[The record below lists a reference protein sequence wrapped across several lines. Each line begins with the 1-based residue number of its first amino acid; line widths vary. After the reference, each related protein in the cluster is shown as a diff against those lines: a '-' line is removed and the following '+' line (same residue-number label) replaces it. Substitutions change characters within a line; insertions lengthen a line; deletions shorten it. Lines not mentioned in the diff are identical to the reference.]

1 MSESNIEWRGLEE
14 IRNTLNKLPDLKSQN
29 KAIVSAFRSA
39 SKPTQTS
46 LENNSPYDTGNLSRS
61 MGFSKGKGSIIDYGK
76 VGSLR
81 RKGGFH
87 GHLLNDGTN
96 QRRTKDGW
104 NTGKLNATNFFK
116 KSWENNIQIM
126 RNIIGVRIS
135 KIVENH
141 FKKIHKNR

>member
-1 MSESNIEWRGLEE
+1 MLENKIEWQGLKE
-14 IRNTLNKLPDLKSQN
+14 IQDTLNKLPNLKSQN

-46 LENNSPYDTGNLSRS
+46 LENNSPYDTGNLSKS
-61 MGFSKGKGSIIDYGK
+61 MGFMRGKGSIIDFGK

-81 RKGGFH
+81 RKGGSH

-96 QRRTKDGW
+96 NRRTKDGW
-104 NTGKLNATNFFK
+104 NTGKVNATNFFN
-116 KSWENNIQIM
+116 KSWESNIQIM
-126 RNIIGVRIS
+126 RNIISVRIS

-141 FKKIHKNR
+141 FKKLHKNR